1 MPLITSLFLVC
12 SFVALSGCANATKPS
27 TMTPIIVEQHFSQ
40 KVTYKNYVTTHN
52 DSVLREWR
60 RNNYIR

>member
-1 MPLITSLFLVC
+1 MCGL
-12 SFVALSGCANATKPS
+12 VALSGCANATKPII
-27 TMTPIIVEQHFSQ
+27 TPIIVEQHVSQ
-40 KVTYKNYVTTHN
+40 TVTYKNYVTTHN